1 MADGGTIAQ
10 RITDLIGEEY
20 STNATYSGDL
30 INAAINSV
38 ADLMSEDLLLKY
50 SADPYNMTSSSG
62 QAVEDVKLL
71 KVTRIDANT
80 NGIERECKFVDT
92 VEFSEAGDDKSIY
105 YATVYSPVY
114 TFDND
119 TAATTLKILPAP
131 GPSGQAAKIWYF
143 LYVAD
148 SVPTEGVTQA
158 TLNTSYFLPSTAIHA
173 VVLKSCINILQSYIS
188 NQVQDEEDIELMQ
201 MIQAQL
207 QGLQQDYTTE
217 IQRFV
222 TEGQDTG
229 GGE

>member
-1 MADGGTIAQ
+1 MADGGTIEQ

-92 VEFSEAGDDKSIY
+92 VEFSEAGDSTSIY

-114 TFDND
+114 TLDND

-131 GPSGQAAKIWYF
+131 GNGGQAAKIWDF

-148 SVPTEGVTQA
+148 SVDTTGVTQA

-201 MIQAQL
+201 MIQ
-207 QGLQQDYTTE
+207 QQDYTTE

>member
-1 MADGGTIAQ
+1 MAYTGTIAQ
-10 RITDLIGEEY
+10 RITDLIGSDY

-92 VEFSEAGDDKSIY
+92 VEFSEAGDSTSIY

-114 TFDND
+114 TLDND

-131 GPSGQAAKIWYF
+131 SNDQAAKIWYF

-148 SVPTEGVTQA
+148 TANTEGVTQS

>member
-1 MADGGTIAQ
+1 MAYTGTIAQ
-10 RITDLIGEEY
+10 RITDLIGSDY

-92 VEFSEAGDDKSIY
+92 VEFSEAGDSTSIY

-114 TFDND
+114 TLDND

-131 GPSGQAAKIWYF
+131 SSDQAAKIWYF

-158 TLNTSYFLPSTAIHA
+158 TLNSSYFLPSTAIHA